1 MNTVTVT
8 SHQSLF
14 DVAVQH
20 CGSADAAFEM
30 AVLNGVSL
38 TDDPQNGDTLTIP
51 DPADESV
58 VQAFAVGRLMPATG
72 CTQDEILDVIGQGEG
87 IEFWG
92 IEYDFIV
99 S

>member
-1 MNTVTVT
+1 MNTAKVT
-8 SHQSLF
+8 SRQSLF

-20 CGSADAAFEM
+20 CGSMEAAFEL
-30 AVLNGVSL
+30 ALLNDISMSSDLETGM
-38 TDDPQNGDTLTIP
+38 TMTLPIV
-51 DPADESV
+51 ADNSTV
-58 VQAFAVGRLMPATG
+58 TTFTVNRYMPASG
-72 CTQDEILDVIGQGEG
+72 CTQAEILAILDQSEG